1 MGFINRFKNA
11 INVFLGNDPPRQP
24 TVYSTNYMYG
34 GMSSYRPDR
43 PYLSF
48 RNERSII
55 NSIYNRI
62 SVDVSQMIF
71 KEIILDN
78 QFRYK
83 SDVSSGLTKC
93 LTISGN
99 KDQTGRSFIQDI
111 VISMLDEG
119 CVAVAPID
127 TDISPEYTSGYDILS
142 MRVCKIISWMPKHVE
157 LEAYNDET
165 GNFERVI
172 FAKNN
177 VAIIENPFYSIIN
190 SANGTLKRLMQKTAL
205 LDKMDSKTASGK
217 LDMII
222 QLPYVIKTERRRSE
236 ADKRRQELEEQ
247 LSGSKYGIGYIDG
260 TEKITQLNRPLD
272 NQLLAQIEKLET
284 MFYNQMSITPEIMNG
299 TANEDIM
306 NNYYTRTIEPILK
319 AITDEFKRKF
329 FSKTSI
335 TQGHNLAFSRNPF
348 KLMPIK
354 DMAEIADKFTRNEI
368 LTSNEFRGILG
379 FKPSSDPKAD
389 QLVNSNIAQDRL
401 NPMSEG
407 VTQDNIQEN
416 QNGMN
421 QELSDLFDEFVNQIV
436 DDIDKT
442 TEQIKGGDE

>member
-1 MGFINRFKNA
+1 
-11 INVFLGNDPPRQP
+11 
-24 TVYSTNYMYG
+24 
-34 GMSSYRPDR
+34 
-43 PYLSF
+43 
-48 RNERSII
+48 
-55 NSIYNRI
+55 
-62 SVDVSQMIF
+62 
-71 KEIILDN
+71 
-78 QFRYK
+78 
-83 SDVSSGLTKC
+83 
-93 LTISGN
+93 
-99 KDQTGRSFIQDI
+99 
-111 VISMLDEG
+111 
-119 CVAVAPID
+119 
-127 TDISPEYTSGYDILS
+127 
-142 MRVCKIISWMPKHVE
+142 MPKHVE
-157 LEAYNDET
+157 LEAYNDRT

-172 FAKNN
+172 FPKNN

-222 QLPYVIKTERRRSE
+222 QLPYVIKTERRRIE

-319 AITDEFKRKF
+319 AIADEFKRKF
-329 FSKTSI
+329 FSKTAI
-335 TQGHNLAFSRNPF
+335 TQGHNLAFNRNPF

-389 QLVNSNIAQDRL
+389 QLVNSNIAQDRM
-401 NPMSEG
+401 NPMGEG
-407 VTQDNIQEN
+407 AIADTGQEN

-421 QELSDLFDEFVNQIV
+421 QELFDLFDEFVNQITG
-436 DDIDKT
+436 DIDEV
-442 TEQIKGGDE
+442 TEQIKGGDDE

>member
-1 MGFINRFKNA
+1 MKRLDDILA
-11 INVFLGNDPPRQP
+11 HAWNVFSNRSP
-24 TVYSTNYMYG
+24 TKNQNGYIEQTSSNRLDKTYYYRNANSTIAI
-34 GMSSYRPDR
+34 PV
-43 PYLSF
+43 F
-48 RNERSII
+48 
-55 NSIYNRI
+55 NRI
-62 SVDVSQMIF
+62 AMDVAGISIRHV
-71 KEIILDN
+71 KEDEEGKFVSYVKDGLDRCLN
-78 QFRYK
+78 VEANIDQ
-83 SDVSSGLTKC
+83 SG
-93 LTISGN
+93 SA
-99 KDQTGRSFIQDI
+99 FIQDI
-111 VISMLDEG
+111 VMSMFDEG

-127 TDISPEYTSGYDILS
+127 TDISPGYTSGYDILS

-157 LEAYNDET
+157 LEAYNDQT

-172 FAKNN
+172 FPKNN

-222 QLPYVIKTERRRSE
+222 QLPYVIKTERRRIE

-272 NQLLAQIEKLET
+272 NQLLAQIDKLET

-319 AITDEFKRKF
+319 AIADEFKRKF
-329 FSKTSI
+329 FSKTAI
-335 TQGHNLAFSRNPF
+335 TQGHNLAFNRNPF

-389 QLVNSNIAQDRL
+389 QLVNSNIAQDRI
-401 NPMSEG
+401 NPMIEG
-407 VTQDNIQEN
+407 YTPDEGQEN

-421 QELSDLFDEFVNQIV
+421 QEISDLFDEFVNQIV
-436 DDIDKT
+436 SDIDNT
-442 TEQIKGGDE
+442 TEQIKGGEEE

>member
-1 MGFINRFKNA
+1 MKRLDDILA
-11 INVFLGNDPPRQP
+11 HAWNVFSNRSP
-24 TVYSTNYMYG
+24 TKNQNGYM
-34 GMSSYRPDR
+34 
-43 PYLSF
+43 
-48 RNERSII
+48 EQI
-55 NSIYNRI
+55 NSSRLDKTYFYRNANSTIAIPVFNRI
-62 SVDVSQMIF
+62 AMDVAGISIRHV
-71 KEIILDN
+71 KEDEEGKFISYVNDGLDRCLN
-78 QFRYK
+78 VEANIDQ
-83 SDVSSGLTKC
+83 SG
-93 LTISGN
+93 SA
-99 KDQTGRSFIQDI
+99 FMQDI
-111 VISMLDEG
+111 VMSMFDEG

-142 MRVCKIISWMPKHVE
+142 MRVCKIISWMPKNVE
-157 LEAYNDET
+157 LEAYNDRT

-172 FAKNN
+172 FPKNN

-222 QLPYVIKTERRRSE
+222 QLPYVIKTDRRRIE
-236 ADKRRQELEEQ
+236 ADRRRQELEDQ

-319 AITDEFKRKF
+319 VITDEFKRKF
-329 FSKTSI
+329 FSKTAI
-335 TQGHNLAFSRNPF
+335 TQGHNLAFNRNPF

-389 QLVNSNIAQDRL
+389 QLVNSNIAQDRI
-401 NPMSEG
+401 NPMIEG
-407 VTQDNIQEN
+407 YSQDTGQEN
-416 QNGMN
+416 QNGMD
-421 QELSDLFDEFVNQIV
+421 QELSDLFDEFVNQISG
-436 DDIDKT
+436 DIDQV
-442 TEQIKGGDE
+442 TEQIKGGDEE